1 MRKRNVHI
9 QFWMNEDE
17 AKRFNSFVQRSG
29 LSREAYLRCLIS
41 GYVPTDLPP
50 PDYYAMMH
58 ELRTIGVN
66 MNQIAKKAHALH
78 TLDAERYDEAFVLLK
93 QSLVEIV
100 NAVTAPRKIE
110 RN

>member
-1 MRKRNVHI
+1 MQKRQIEIKCRLNPR
-9 QFWMNEDE
+9 E
-17 AKRFNSFVQRSG
+17 ADCLNKMVKKSG

-50 PDYYAMMH
+50 PDYYTMMH
-58 ELRTIGVN
+58 ELRAIGVN

-78 TLDAERYDEAFVLLK
+78 MLDAERYDEAFSMLK